1 MIKLS
6 KSKGFTLVELMI
18 VVAIM
23 AILAAIAIPSYLRFQ
38 IKARES
44 EMRINLASIRV
55 CEEAYKA
62 QNDLYLAA
70 IASTVPDPPT
80 VPVAWSTPAG
90 FDAIGFEPDG
100 RVRYSYQVT
109 VAVASAATLYT
120 ADATG
125 DVDGDGTDAVWEV
138 NQDSAIPVNTGAGDH

>member
-62 QNDLYLAA
+62 QNDMYQACGPSDALGAN
-70 IASTVPDPPT
+70 PT
-80 VPVAWSTPAG
+80 IPVAWGDSSG
-90 FDAIGFEPDG
+90 NFDKIGFEPDG
-100 RVRYSYQVT
+100 KVRYVYSVIN
-109 VAVASAATLYT
+109 VSGATAYT
-120 ADATG
+120 AQAVG
-125 DVDGDGTDAVWEV
+125 NVDGKDGTVTWSVD
-138 NQDSAIPVNTGAGDH
+138 QDSAIPSDAPAGGH